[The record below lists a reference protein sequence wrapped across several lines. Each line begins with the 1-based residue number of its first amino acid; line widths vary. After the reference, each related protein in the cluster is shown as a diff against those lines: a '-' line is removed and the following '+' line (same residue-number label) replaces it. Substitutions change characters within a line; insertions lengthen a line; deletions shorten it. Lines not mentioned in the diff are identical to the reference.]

1 METAEHF
8 DQAILHPV
16 DFRYRKIIRHL
27 LGETLQQV
35 TVTSNRLLKGIH
47 HLGTDQ
53 VLGWNYIV
61 QIEAERLLENMPF
74 GLPIL
79 LSDRDKF
86 VVKLGINFRSELLS
100 RRVWHGLQSAFSPSF
115 YLLDLVD
122 QDKSLFIHPIDNT
135 EVFMLDLFISICQ
148 KSVP

>member
-1 METAEHF
+1 MVITEGLHQRGAFFFDGIVIADLRTKNGGLHSALVSDAMETAEHF

-74 GLPIL
+74 GLPIP
-79 LSDRDKF
+79 LSDRDKSSRT
-86 VVKLGINFRSELLS
+86 LGI
-100 RRVWHGLQSAFSPSF
+100 
-115 YLLDLVD
+115 
-122 QDKSLFIHPIDNT
+122 T
-135 EVFMLDLFISICQ
+135 
-148 KSVP
+148 